1 MNLLIVDDEII
12 AIQGLLED
20 IQKDALGLD
29 EIWTAGGYTEAMN
42 IFLGHRVDI
51 LLCDIEMP
59 MGSGLDLVEWVK
71 KRYPECECIFLTC
84 HDEFSFARQAIKLQC
99 LDYILKPA
107 TADLVNETIQKA
119 IEHITARQK
128 EQVYKEYGKI
138 YFNTISEPEPATEPD
153 SKTAV
158 TQVEDYIAMNIDSEL
173 TVEELANMVYLSAA
187 HLSRLFKKKH
197 NMTVNDYITSQ
208 RMKVAKE
215 LLDTTNLSVT
225 MVSAKSGYSNYSYF
239 IKMFK
244 KTYGKT
250 PRVYREELA
259 QLKNGF
265 S

>member
-20 IQKDALGLD
+20 IHKEALGI
-29 EIWTAGGYTEAMN
+29 EGIWTANCYTEAINVFMREKIN
-42 IFLGHRVDI
+42 I

-59 MGSGLDLVEWVK
+59 FGSGLDLVEWVK
-71 KRYPECECIFLTC
+71 KHYPDCECIFLTC

-107 TADLVNETIQKA
+107 SADTVNDVLKKA
-119 IEHITARQK
+119 VAVIMERQK
-128 EQVYKEYGKI
+128 DKVYKEYGKI
-138 YFNTISEPEPATEPD
+138 YFNNISEPEPQTVPD
-153 SKTAV
+153 SKNAV
-158 TQVEDYIAMNIDSEL
+158 AQVEEYIALHIDSEL
-173 TVEELANMVYLSAA
+173 TVEELAGRVYLSAA

-197 NMTVNDYITSQ
+197 DMTVNDYITDQ

-215 LLDTTNLSVT
+215 LLENTDLSVT
-225 MVSAKSGYSNYSYF
+225 MISAKAGYSNYSYF

-250 PRVYREELA
+250 PRVFRQELEYKK
-259 QLKNGF
+259 L
-265 S
+265 